1 MVKKGNR
8 GQSYLYLSRMW
19 SPWEFCRNC
28 WVGMLDYPKPGCYS
42 ILDYAP
48 KIPIKLISFRPNDT
62 QCTRTKLSYFY
73 TRLQTKLRMLGNH
86 TFHSGLN
93 TGAGHTYITH
103 TWGWVTMSSG
113 YIYILYI
120 MGTEIRR
127 LTPYIMSIMKSLLI
141 PAIGLALS
149 SVIYSR
155 VTLVLFFALG
165 DWFWKPANN
174 TVENNGAVGY
184 FGSSLTVYNS
194 LFFYSQI
201 VTK

>member
-1 MVKKGNR
+1 MIPNI
-8 GQSYLYLSRMW
+8 QEPNSHI
-19 SPWEFCRNC
+19 
-28 WVGMLDYPKPGCYS
+28 S
-42 ILDYAP
+42 ILDYRQNCACWP
-48 KIPIKLISFRPNDT
+48 YLYNPYMGAATLRPPPPPARLLYTVYIK
-62 QCTRTKLSYFY
+62 KLSNDV
-73 TRLQTKLRMLGNH
+73 K
-86 TFHSGLN
+86 
-93 TGAGHTYITH
+93 
-103 TWGWVTMSSG
+103 WV

-127 LTPYIMSIMKSLLI
+127 LTPYIMSIMKSLVI

-165 DWFWKPANN
+165 DWLWKPANN